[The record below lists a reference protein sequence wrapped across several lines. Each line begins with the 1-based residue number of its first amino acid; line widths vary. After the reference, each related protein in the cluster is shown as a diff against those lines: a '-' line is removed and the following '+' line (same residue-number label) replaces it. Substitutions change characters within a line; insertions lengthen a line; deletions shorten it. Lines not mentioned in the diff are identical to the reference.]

1 MSPKTPAARTRKP
14 QMDSGRPGPARADK
28 GEVVIQTSKLTK
40 RFNGTI
46 TAVDGLELEIR
57 KGEVFGLLGPNG
69 AGKTTTIS
77 MLCTLIRPTSGK
89 ALVAGIDVR
98 SDPSGVRKNI
108 GIVFQEPSVDDLL
121 TGRENL
127 DLHGML
133 YRMGPEDRKKRIAE
147 MLDLVGLTDRADDLV
162 RTYSGGMRRRLEIAR
177 GLMHRPKILFLD
189 EPTLGLD
196 PASREHIWKYIKL
209 LSQEQGTTMVLTTH
223 YMEEADLLCN
233 RIGIIDNG
241 KLIQLGTSDE
251 LKAKVGQDIVR
262 LRGEVDRQKLG
273 GLKFVKKVRQDKEG
287 SIEITMTDAAKNLQ
301 ALLGACGTLDSVQ
314 VREVT
319 LNDVFLHYTGREI
332 HREEG
337 EGGWGERVMQWGGQR
352 G

>member
-1 MSPKTPAARTRKP
+1 MCPKNTRIRTASEGRASQKP
-14 QMDSGRPGPARADK
+14 MQAETGTAD
-28 GEVVIQTSKLTK
+28 EVVIKTSKLVK
-40 RFNGTI
+40 RFGDNI
-46 TAVDGLELEIR
+46 AVNNLDLEIR
-57 KGEVFGLLGPNG
+57 QGEVFGLLGPNG

-89 ALVAGIDVR
+89 ATVAGIDVS
-98 SDPSGVRKNI
+98 SDPSEVRKNI

-133 YRMGPEDRKKRIAE
+133 YRMKHSDRKKRVAE
-147 MLDLVGLTDRADDLV
+147 MLELVGLTDRADDLV
-162 RTYSGGMRRRLEIAR
+162 RAYSGGMRRRLEIAR

-196 PASREHIWKYIKL
+196 PASREHIWSYIKL
-209 LSQEQGTTMVLTTH
+209 LSKEHGTTMVLTTH
-223 YMEEADLLCN
+223 YMEEADMLCS

-241 KLIQLGTSDE
+241 KLIQLGTSRE
-251 LKAKVGQDIVR
+251 LKARVGQDIVR
-262 LRGEVDRQKLG
+262 LRGEVDLEKLKR
-273 GLKFVKKVRQDKEG
+273 LQFVKKAQRDKEG
-287 SIEITMTDAAKNLQ
+287 YTEITMTNAAKNLQ
-301 ALLGACGTLDSVQ
+301 VLLGACGMLESVE

-319 LNDVFLHYTGREI
+319 LNDVFLHYTGRAI
-332 HREEG
+332 RVEEG
-337 EGGWGERVMQWGGQR
+337 EGSWADRVAHWSGQR